1 MWVLIFCGI
10 ALAGLAML
18 ACYAVWLARKAA
30 DVAREMEVLGRLA
43 EQLGDLA
50 AQVGVPAAARPYGV
64 VTSAAG
70 DDQT

>member
-10 ALAGLAML
+10 ALAGVAMV
-18 ACYAVWLARKAA
+18 ACYAVWLAHKAA

-50 AQVGVPAAARPYGV
+50 AQVGARPDGV
-64 VTSAAG
+64 ATSAVR